1 MESGAVGMT
10 VAGVL
15 ENVSTVIS
23 TVVSCVTG
31 NPVIAVFVGTFI
43 LFKIV
48 SAICDVRA
56 DESEELAGLDI
67 VEHGERGY
75 GRSVVGGTIMGSF
88 EDSSEMLA
96 NTVMKVNAKGGTI

>member
-31 NPVIAVFVGTFI
+31 NPVIAVFVG
-43 LFKIV
+43 
-48 SAICDVRA
+48 
-56 DESEELAGLDI
+56 
-67 VEHGERGY
+67 
-75 GRSVVGGTIMGSF
+75 MG
-88 EDSSEMLA
+88 A
-96 NTVMKVNAKGGTI
+96 W